1 MDLKWPLL
9 RILSRWEDGI
19 VSMFE
24 WVAAMLLLMGS
35 AAIIRAVMLA
45 DLGDRSETRAGK
57 AQPAG
62 EDFRKAA

>member
-1 MDLKWPLL
+1 M
-9 RILSRWEDGI
+9 I
-19 VSMFE
+19 E

-35 AAIIRAVMLA
+35 AAIIRAVMRA
-45 DLGDRSETRAGK
+45 DLGDRWETTAGK

>member
-1 MDLKWPLL
+1 
-9 RILSRWEDGI
+9 
-19 VSMFE
+19 MFE
-24 WVAAMLLLMGS
+24 WVAAILLLTGS

-45 DLGDRSETRAGK
+45 DLRDASETASGQ

>member
-1 MDLKWPLL
+1 MT
-9 RILSRWEDGI
+9 
-19 VSMFE
+19 MFE
-24 WVAAMLLLMGS
+24 WVAAILLLMGS

-45 DLGDRSETRAGK
+45 DLEDGSDAAAAK